1 MGSTPSGPFSAA
13 AGFTGDSVTP
23 TLKEGDE
30 PNESDVMVDEW
41 RDRDAKLND
50 CTCRQDVTYHRH
62 RDQRYEKQSS
72 YEDTRTQVCMKQVA
86 ALPGRRKLEH
96 YRS

>member
-13 AGFTGDSVTP
+13 AAFTGDSVTP
-23 TLKEGDE
+23 TLKEGDD

-50 CTCRQDVTYHRH
+50 CTCKQVVTYHSTTISGMRNKVH
-62 RDQRYEKQSS
+62 AKIQ
-72 YEDTRTQVCMKQVA
+72 
-86 ALPGRRKLEH
+86 
-96 YRS
+96 